1 MRESYRRIRRR
12 QRNRR
17 IVKRSIALSSAFIC
31 LIVSVKLLQSDPE
44 PVTAAEHLITETKI
58 AETTEKVVTDA
69 SFAVSE
75 SIIKSSTNNEGRD
88 EDEDVCNDSYI
99 TELLVSSGPGYNRLI
114 DTIDD
119 TVIEYTNEI
128 GTRYGI
134 DPCLL
139 QSIIFY
145 ESSNRQDVSNG
156 TCVGLMQVCTK
167 WHTERAESLNV
178 DLYDS
183 YGNVLTG
190 TDYLAELYD
199 EYENITTALM
209 VYHGESDA
217 LIKAENGQTST
228 YVNNIMNLYLKLKNL
243 QVGYENQ

>member
-1 MRESYRRIRRR
+1 MSERSRYKRK
-12 QRNRR
+12 QRNRQTLLR
-17 IVKRSIALSSAFIC
+17 CIML
-31 LIVSVKLLQSDPE
+31 VSVFGLLLAVQLLQKDLE
-44 PVTAAEHLITETKI
+44 PVSDADNINVETQPIETETPVVVEEKHVMEVPFTS
-58 AETTEKVVTDA
+58 AE
-69 SFAVSE
+69 
-75 SIIKSSTNNEGRD
+75 
-88 EDEDVCNDSYI
+88 EDSNTQAKENKDVCNDSYV
-99 TELLVSSGPGYNRLI
+99 TELFLSSGPGYSRLI
-114 DTIDD
+114 DTMNDE
-119 TVIEYTNEI
+119 VIQYTNEI
-128 GTRYGI
+128 GPEYGI

-139 QSIIFY
+139 QAIIFY

-156 TCVGLMQVCTK
+156 TCVGLMQVSTK
-167 WHTERAESLNV
+167 WHTERAKSLDV

-190 TDYLAELYD
+190 TDYLSELYD

-228 YVNNIMNLYLKLKNL
+228 YVNNIMNLYLKLKDL